1 MLETN
6 HVRAALLKSLPL
18 FLIIT
23 QIIYKCNRNTHTHL
37 LAGQSMCWD
46 NDKKVQRRKRACCF
60 AQTNPYQQ
68 TNLEGRGKACAMTR
82 KWNRQRYILLWQPF
96 QLKNKQNRTG
106 HKLYANWY
114 NQRIN
119 ATVNIIWHHT
129 RKCTSQEEKQ
139 KDAPTPPSE
148 ARRPRTPTSW
158 ILSNS
163 INTSQCN
170 SHRIMRSWRNR
181 IPWLLCYYGPF
192 GNRAQEGNQWPCFQD
207 HNLLRC

>member
-1 MLETN
+1 
-6 HVRAALLKSLPL
+6 
-18 FLIIT
+18 
-23 QIIYKCNRNTHTHL
+23 
-37 LAGQSMCWD
+37 MCWD

-148 ARRPRTPTSW
+148 ARRPRTPTTW

-163 INTSQCN
+163 INLHNTFYGATATQLLQD
-170 SHRIMRSWRNR
+170 RSTPNTDTDTKTNPAAINYIVKFMHCWVHF
-181 IPWLLCYYGPF
+181 LVHAY
-192 GNRAQEGNQWPCFQD
+192 A
-207 HNLLRC
+207 